1 MATSSRNVY
10 KGRITKWSQMCLLD
24 NTAVICPLIILVLDK
39 IGDCLLELAKQCVLE
54 NCAYFLALKKCINK
68 NTFVTGCFPLGRLI
82 LGKFSMNKNFCN
94 F

>member
-54 NCAYFLALKKCINK
+54 
-68 NTFVTGCFPLGRLI
+68 I
-82 LGKFSMNKNFCN
+82 LCLFSCVKEMYQQKHFCN
-94 F
+94 RLFPSGQINSG